1 MTHNILQRLTMSVF
15 CVYLQPWMVM
25 WLLPVEKRRL
35 VDHSIP
41 FVVVGVNGG
50 SDNNMER
57 VQDTLHWNGGQAFK
71 IGEGGRLLTRIEREW
86 KNGWIIEREVMEGGY
101 IVRIGHQPK
110 LQEKSVEIGHNLYCK
125 KYDIY
130 IYIYIYILR
139 DNNYISVLL
148 LGHFK
153 FNSVRYLLFLCEVN
167 INSTP
172 F

>member
-1 MTHNILQRLTMSVF
+1 MSVF

-57 VQDTLHWNGGQAFK
+57 EQDTLHWNGGQAFK
-71 IGEGGRLLTRIEREW
+71 IGEGGLLLTIIEREW

-101 IVRIGHQPK
+101 IVHIRQQPK
-110 LQEKSVEIGHNLYCK
+110 LQEKSVKIGHNLYCK

-130 IYIYIYILR
+130 IYIYIYIV
-139 DNNYISVLL
+139 I
-148 LGHFK
+148 
-153 FNSVRYLLFLCEVN
+153 
-167 INSTP
+167 
-172 F
+172 